1 MDSVIEKFTNN
12 TYKILKQ
19 IYDCQVPLQ
28 DGSLYIPIS
37 QAELAR
43 IVGVSTITMNKYFK
57 EFQEDG
63 LVQPYENKR
72 GKYKLSDKALIV
84 IRNIENMQDELKEV
98 E

>member
-1 MDSVIEKFTNN
+1 MDNVIEKFTNN
-12 TYKILKQ
+12 MYKILKQ

-28 DGSLYIPIS
+28 DGSQYIPIS

-72 GKYKLSDKALIV
+72 GKYKLSDKALII
-84 IRNIENMQDELKEV
+84 IRNMENIQNELEEV